1 LYVEKEF
8 ILDQRADRKIVIG
21 GLDTAR
27 TAKNIKRAT
36 DKRSQKK

>member
-8 ILDQRADRKIVIG
+8 ILDQRAGRKMVIG

-27 TAKNIKRAT
+27 TAKNIKRAA
-36 DKRSQKK
+36 DSQKK

>member
-8 ILDQRADRKIVIG
+8 ILDQRADRKMVIG

-27 TAKNIKRAT
+27 TAKNIKRAA
-36 DKRSQKK
+36 DSLKK